1 MTDIEN
7 GAKILNK
14 HVENIITVKLSK
26 MSLINMLEK
35 MRLNYQA
42 KLEVIN
48 LKIKKLEN
56 KLLNDITNEFKDA
69 VPVKLNKRGR
79 PRKIYPTIMP
89 EVIHD
94 PVVEAYE
101 VVVVPFSSSPDVQI

>member
-1 MTDIEN
+1 MTDLEN
-7 GAKILNK
+7 GAEILNS

-26 MSLINMLEK
+26 MCLMNTLEK

-56 KLLNDITNEFKDA
+56 KLLNDTTNEFKDA
-69 VPVKLNKRGR
+69 TPVKLNKRGR
-79 PRKIYPTIMP
+79 PKKI
-89 EVIHD
+89 IHEIISD
-94 PVVEAYE
+94 PVVVEPS
-101 VVVVPFSSSPDVQI
+101 VDIQI

>member
-1 MTDIEN
+1 MTEIEN
-7 GAKILNK
+7 GIEILNS

-26 MSLINMLEK
+26 MSLINTLEK

-56 KLLNDITNEFKDA
+56 KLLNDITNEFQDA
-69 VPVKLNKRGR
+69 KKVKLNKRGR
-79 PRKIYPTIMP
+79 PKNIYPILDIKIP
-89 EVIHD
+89 EIA
-94 PVVEAYE
+94 PLVEA
-101 VVVVPFSSSPDVQI
+101 SIDDIQI

>member
-1 MTDIEN
+1 MADIEN
-7 GAKILNK
+7 GIEILNQ

-26 MSLINMLEK
+26 MSLINTLEK

-56 KLLNDITNEFKDA
+56 KLLNDITNEFADA

-79 PRKIYPTIMP
+79 PKKIYPIAEETKHEMIS
-89 EVIHD
+89 D
-94 PVVEAYE
+94 PVVMKPKLTFKFE
-101 VVVVPFSSSPDVQI
+101 I